1 MATLLSENWVGAP
14 GGACEVGAPDVAVG
28 ARREGRAAGRMQR
41 SINFLLC
48 LLSSLHTP
56 VESDLRHSRRSRS
69 SRRDPTPA
77 PRLGFPK
84 PVPTP
89 RLASCTHTR
98 FDHARRSMGAQS
110 SSIFEPWSTGSSG
123 LKLVAVQRS
132 VRLRL

>member
-1 MATLLSENWVGAP
+1 MAALLSENWVGTP

-41 SINFLLC
+41 PPPLPQIAQLAPDANS
-48 LLSSLHTP
+48 
-56 VESDLRHSRRSRS
+56 
-69 SRRDPTPA
+69 A

-89 RLASCTHTR
+89 RLASCTLTR
-98 FDHARRSMGAQS
+98 FDTARRSMGAQS
-110 SSIFEPWSTGSSG
+110 SSLFEPWSTGSAG
-123 LKLVAVQRS
+123 FKLVAVQRS

>member
-1 MATLLSENWVGAP
+1 MAALLSENWVGAP

-28 ARREGRAAGRMQR
+28 ARREGRAAGGRAHAATFATAADREQLAPDAN
-41 SINFLLC
+41 S
-48 LLSSLHTP
+48 
-56 VESDLRHSRRSRS
+56 
-69 SRRDPTPA
+69 A

-89 RLASCTHTR
+89 RLASCTLAP

-110 SSIFEPWSTGSSG
+110 SSLFEPWSTGSTG